1 MSDLNLG
8 LVYSLDDKDLE
19 EIKEKVLDEVYENQL
34 SSDNIN
40 ENLLLLKKQND
51 PELYKKTLVVKQ
63 LLNSKTIIKDDK
75 NKGFL
80 ITDQDE
86 LRNAKKRATARAVK
100 KALLENL
107 KTEKENTHV
116 QRKINSY
123 SEEQKRKLREDF
135 NSIQS
140 SNSKVLDKPNT
151 SNNNMQ
157 NKNVSDSSSNRLN
170 NSEIH
175 DNYDEHGYVT
185 MAQVVLDKK
194 ARRIKN
200 LLDHNVGSHISYDK
214 YSGILPNGKIRST
227 PFVLSISSEKREQ
240 LEKNGVSSLIEQCRN
255 NYNSKI
261 QDEDFKRS
269 SNYDFGDR

>member
-86 LRNAKKRATARAVK
+86 LRNAKKRSSARAAK

-107 KTEKENTHV
+107 KNEKENTHV

-140 SNSKVLDKPNT
+140 SNS
-151 SNNNMQ
+151 
-157 NKNVSDSSSNRLN
+157 
-170 NSEIH
+170 I
-175 DNYDEHGYVT
+175 
-185 MAQVVLDKK
+185 
-194 ARRIKN
+194 
-200 LLDHNVGSHISYDK
+200 
-214 YSGILPNGKIRST
+214 
-227 PFVLSISSEKREQ
+227 EKRFE
-240 LEKNGVSSLIEQCRN
+240 
-255 NYNSKI
+255 
-261 QDEDFKRS
+261 F
-269 SNYDFGDR
+269 

>member
-8 LVYSLDDKDLE
+8 LIYSLDDKDLE

-107 KTEKENTHV
+107 KNEKENTHV

-140 SNSKVLDKPNT
+140 SNSRILDRPNT

>member
-8 LVYSLDDKDLE
+8 LIYSLDDKDLE

-86 LRNAKKRATARAVK
+86 LRNAKKRSSARAAK
-100 KALLENL
+100 KALLENF
-107 KTEKENTHV
+107 KTETEKENTHV

-123 SEEQKRKLREDF
+123 SEEPKRKLREDF

-140 SNSKVLDKPNT
+140 SNS
-151 SNNNMQ
+151 
-157 NKNVSDSSSNRLN
+157 
-170 NSEIH
+170 I
-175 DNYDEHGYVT
+175 
-185 MAQVVLDKK
+185 
-194 ARRIKN
+194 
-200 LLDHNVGSHISYDK
+200 
-214 YSGILPNGKIRST
+214 
-227 PFVLSISSEKREQ
+227 EKRFE
-240 LEKNGVSSLIEQCRN
+240 
-255 NYNSKI
+255 
-261 QDEDFKRS
+261 F
-269 SNYDFGDR
+269 

>member
-8 LVYSLDDKDLE
+8 LIYSLDDKDLE

-86 LRNAKKRATARAVK
+86 LRNAKKRSSARAAK
-100 KALLENL
+100 KALLENF
-107 KTEKENTHV
+107 KTETEKENTNV

-123 SEEQKRKLREDF
+123 SEEPKRKLREDF

-140 SNSKVLDKPNT
+140 SNSIEKKV
-151 SNNNMQ
+151 
-157 NKNVSDSSSNRLN
+157 
-170 NSEIH
+170 
-175 DNYDEHGYVT
+175 
-185 MAQVVLDKK
+185 
-194 ARRIKN
+194 
-200 LLDHNVGSHISYDK
+200 
-214 YSGILPNGKIRST
+214 
-227 PFVLSISSEKREQ
+227 
-240 LEKNGVSSLIEQCRN
+240 
-255 NYNSKI
+255 
-261 QDEDFKRS
+261 
-269 SNYDFGDR
+269 

>member
-8 LVYSLDDKDLE
+8 LIYSLDDKDLE

-86 LRNAKKRATARAVK
+86 LRNAKKRSSERAAK

-107 KTEKENTHV
+107 KNEKENTHV

-123 SEEQKRKLREDF
+123 SEEPKRKLREDF

-140 SNSKVLDKPNT
+140 SNS
-151 SNNNMQ
+151 
-157 NKNVSDSSSNRLN
+157 
-170 NSEIH
+170 I
-175 DNYDEHGYVT
+175 
-185 MAQVVLDKK
+185 
-194 ARRIKN
+194 
-200 LLDHNVGSHISYDK
+200 
-214 YSGILPNGKIRST
+214 
-227 PFVLSISSEKREQ
+227 EKRFE
-240 LEKNGVSSLIEQCRN
+240 
-255 NYNSKI
+255 
-261 QDEDFKRS
+261 F
-269 SNYDFGDR
+269 

>member
-8 LVYSLDDKDLE
+8 LIYSLDDKDLE

-86 LRNAKKRATARAVK
+86 LRNAKKRSSERAAK

-107 KTEKENTHV
+107 KNEKENTHV

-123 SEEQKRKLREDF
+123 SEEPKRKW
-135 NSIQS
+135 
-140 SNSKVLDKPNT
+140 
-151 SNNNMQ
+151 
-157 NKNVSDSSSNRLN
+157 
-170 NSEIH
+170 
-175 DNYDEHGYVT
+175 
-185 MAQVVLDKK
+185 KK
-194 ARRIKN
+194 RT
-200 LLDHNVGSHISYDK
+200 
-214 YSGILPNGKIRST
+214 IR
-227 PFVLSISSEKREQ
+227 KKWR
-240 LEKNGVSSLIEQCRN
+240 
-255 NYNSKI
+255 
-261 QDEDFKRS
+261 
-269 SNYDFGDR
+269 

>member
-8 LVYSLDDKDLE
+8 LIYSLDDKDLE

-86 LRNAKKRATARAVK
+86 LRNAKKRSSARAAK

-107 KTEKENTHV
+107 KNEKENTHV

-123 SEEQKRKLREDF
+123 SEEQKRKW
-135 NSIQS
+135 
-140 SNSKVLDKPNT
+140 
-151 SNNNMQ
+151 
-157 NKNVSDSSSNRLN
+157 
-170 NSEIH
+170 
-175 DNYDEHGYVT
+175 
-185 MAQVVLDKK
+185 
-194 ARRIKN
+194 
-200 LLDHNVGSHISYDK
+200 
-214 YSGILPNGKIRST
+214 
-227 PFVLSISSEKREQ
+227 KREQ

>member
-8 LVYSLDDKDLE
+8 LIYSLDDKDLE

-86 LRNAKKRATARAVK
+86 LRNAKKRSSERAAK
-100 KALLENL
+100 KALLENF
-107 KTEKENTHV
+107 KTETEKENTHV

-123 SEEQKRKLREDF
+123 SEEPKRK
-135 NSIQS
+135 
-140 SNSKVLDKPNT
+140 
-151 SNNNMQ
+151 
-157 NKNVSDSSSNRLN
+157 
-170 NSEIH
+170 
-175 DNYDEHGYVT
+175 
-185 MAQVVLDKK
+185 
-194 ARRIKN
+194 
-200 LLDHNVGSHISYDK
+200 
-214 YSGILPNGKIRST
+214 
-227 PFVLSISSEKREQ
+227 
-240 LEKNGVSSLIEQCRN
+240 
-255 NYNSKI
+255 
-261 QDEDFKRS
+261 
-269 SNYDFGDR
+269 

>member
-8 LVYSLDDKDLE
+8 LIYSLDDKDLE

-86 LRNAKKRATARAVK
+86 LRNAKKRSSERAAK

-107 KTEKENTHV
+107 KNEKENTHV

-123 SEEQKRKLREDF
+123 SEEPKRK
-135 NSIQS
+135 
-140 SNSKVLDKPNT
+140 
-151 SNNNMQ
+151 
-157 NKNVSDSSSNRLN
+157 
-170 NSEIH
+170 
-175 DNYDEHGYVT
+175 
-185 MAQVVLDKK
+185 
-194 ARRIKN
+194 
-200 LLDHNVGSHISYDK
+200 
-214 YSGILPNGKIRST
+214 
-227 PFVLSISSEKREQ
+227 
-240 LEKNGVSSLIEQCRN
+240 
-255 NYNSKI
+255 
-261 QDEDFKRS
+261 
-269 SNYDFGDR
+269 